1 MFFIAPVR
9 YNISDFSFSLRGFY
23 MFKTAALGFAMTV
36 CAVGA
41 ATGSEAW
48 KSVGFLNL
56 PASAEVGAMSA
67 VAVDRAHGFIYVLH
81 RGGTPLLQFD
91 AKGKYLNGWGAGLFK
106 VPHGLRVDAA
116 GNLWITDNSLNTVR
130 KFAPDGKLLLTV
142 DEAGGKLKSPDDL
155 VIASNGDLYIADTGN
170 GRIVHT
176 TATGKF
182 ISQFGAKG
190 KEPGQFTTAHG
201 LAIDGKDRIYVADR
215 GNNRVEVFNPDGS
228 FVAVWQ
234 GFGNPFGLLAWR
246 NELFISEGDI
256 HKIFELGPDGKIL
269 RAWGGPDLLQLP
281 HLMDY
286 GKDGTLYITEVNGKR
301 VQMFRYSKE

>member
-1 MFFIAPVR
+1 MLCA
-9 YNISDFSFSLRGFY
+9 ISAVC
-23 MFKTAALGFAMTV
+23 TAET
-36 CAVGA
+36 
-41 ATGSEAW
+41 W

-81 RGGTPLLQFD
+81 RGGTPLLQYD
-91 AKGKYLNGWGAGLFK
+91 AKGKYLKGWGAGLFK
-106 VPHGLRVDAA
+106 VPHGLRVDGA
-116 GNLWITDNSLNTVR
+116 GNLWITDNQLNTVR
-130 KFAPDGKLLLTV
+130 KFTPEGKLLLTI

-176 TATGKF
+176 TAAGKF
-182 ISQFGAKG
+182 IAQFGSKG

-201 LAIDGKDRIYVADR
+201 LAIDQKDRIYVADR

-228 FVAVWQ
+228 FVAVWA
-234 GFGNPFGLLAWR
+234 GFGNPFGLLEWR
-246 NELFISEGDI
+246 DRLFISEGDI

-269 RAWGGPDLLQLP
+269 RTWGGPDLLKLP

-286 GKDGTLYITEVNGKR
+286 GLDGTLYITEVDGKR
-301 VQMFRYSKE
+301 VQMFRSSKD

>member
-1 MFFIAPVR
+1 MWKCAP
-9 YNISDFSFSLRGFY
+9 LL
-23 MFKTAALGFAMTV
+23 AALSIATAFA
-36 CAVGA
+36 ADVGGE
-41 ATGSEAW
+41 TW

-81 RGGTPLLQFD
+81 RGTTPLLRFD
-91 AKGKYLNGWGAGLFK
+91 AKGKYLGGWGAGLFK
-106 VPHGLRVDAA
+106 VPHGLRIDAK
-116 GNLWITDNSLNTVR
+116 GNLWITDNGLHTVQQ
-130 KFAPDGKLLLTV
+130 FSPDGKLLQTIV
-142 DEAGGKLKSPDDL
+142 DVNGKIKSPDDL

-176 TATGKF
+176 TSSGKF

-201 LAIDGKDRIYVADR
+201 LAIDKNDRIYVADR
-215 GNNRVEVFNPDGS
+215 GNNRVEVFNPDGK
-228 FVAVWQ
+228 FVAVWD
-234 GFGNPFGLLAWR
+234 GFGNPFGLLFWR

-256 HKIFELGPDGKIL
+256 NKIFEMNLDGKIL
-269 RAWGGPDLLQLP
+269 RSWGGPDLLQLP

-286 GKDGTLYITEVNGKR
+286 GSDDTLYITEVNGKR
-301 VQMFRYSKE
+301 VQMFRLSKD

>member
-1 MFFIAPVR
+1 MQRAF
-9 YNISDFSFSLRGFY
+9 YFSVLWLTVCVTGA
-23 MFKTAALGFAMTV
+23 TAADRAET
-36 CAVGA
+36 
-41 ATGSEAW
+41 W

-67 VAVDRAHGFIYVLH
+67 VAVDRSRGFIYVLH
-81 RGGTPLLQFD
+81 RGGTPLLQFNSS
-91 AKGKYLNGWGAGLFK
+91 GQYLGGWGAGLFK
-106 VPHGLRVDAA
+106 VPHGLRIDAE
-116 GNLWITDNSLNTVR
+116 GNLWITDNALNTVQR
-130 KFAPDGKLLLTV
+130 FSPGGKVLLTIS
-142 DEAGGKLKSPDDL
+142 ESGGKLKSPDDL

-170 GRIVHT
+170 GRIVHS

-182 ISQFGAKG
+182 VSQFGSKG

-201 LAIDGKDRIYVADR
+201 LAIDKNNRIYVADR

-246 NELFISEGDI
+246 DELFISEGDI
-256 HKIFELGPDGKIL
+256 HKIFELDRDGKIT

-286 GKDGTLYITEVNGKR
+286 GSDGTLYITEVNGKR
-301 VQMFRYSKE
+301 VQMFRSSE